1 MGPPMMQQHF
11 SGRSFPLSV
20 FFFYGVF
27 YMTKEQLLEKA
38 RLLPATPG
46 VYIMRSAAGKV
57 IYVGKSKA
65 LCNRVSSYFAQVH
78 TGKTARMVASVHDFE
93 VYHTATELEALL
105 LENSFIKQYM
115 PRYNIKLKDSSGY
128 PYLKITDEA
137 YPRLVTV
144 YKREDDKARYFGPF
158 SSYVVARNIGDTA
171 RRTFGIPTCNR
182 VFPKDI
188 GKGRPCLNAQ
198 IGLCVSP
205 CSGNVTEEEYKE
217 VFSNAARF
225 LNGEYSFLIKELT
238 DKMSAAAEDM
248 YYERAAKYRDQINA
262 VKKLGD
268 KQHIVGAPDFE
279 GDFIGVYR
287 DDLGSAVNLFFVRR
301 GAIADRECLFFGADE
316 ILDSGTLVS
325 LLQRLY
331 TLRGYIP
338 ADIYTAFEM
347 DSDDISLFEAWAK
360 EFTGLK
366 TAMHITRRGDKK
378 ILADMAVTNA
388 KELLLHKRKSEEKDN
403 NLLTNLA
410 SFLGLEVLPERI
422 EAFDISNSGEEYTT
436 AGMTV
441 LVNGRFAKK
450 QYRTFNIRTASQN
463 DYGATEEALSRRFS
477 HTEWELPDLL
487 LMDGGI
493 QHVNVAKKVLAE
505 KGLSNIPVFG
515 MIKDEHHKTRSLTD
529 GENEIGLTT
538 RQDLF
543 VFIYRIQEE
552 VHRFSLDRM
561 DKKRRKSVSTSSL
574 TAIKGVGEKTAAAIL
589 GHFGSFKAVKQADK
603 ASLMRVKGMS
613 EKTADNIISYFEGD
627 KK

>member
-1 MGPPMMQQHF
+1 
-11 SGRSFPLSV
+11 
-20 FFFYGVF
+20 
-27 YMTKEQLLEKA
+27 MTKEQLLEKA

-46 VYIMRSAAGKV
+46 VYIMRNTSGKV

-65 LCNRVSSYFAQVH
+65 LCNRVSSYFAQTH
-78 TGKTARMVASVHDFE
+78 TGKTARMVASVNDFE

-128 PYLKITDEA
+128 PYLKITDEE
-137 YPRLVTV
+137 YPRITTV
-144 YKREDDKARYFGPF
+144 YKREDSRSRYFGPF
-158 SSYVVARNIGDTA
+158 SSYVVARNIADTA

-182 VFPKDI
+182 VFPRDI

-198 IGLCVSP
+198 IGLCVAP
-205 CSGNVTEEEYKE
+205 CSGNITVQEYRD

-225 LNGEYSFLIKELT
+225 LNGEYNFLIKELT
-238 DKMSAAAEDM
+238 EKMNSAAEDM

-287 DDLGSAVNLFFVRR
+287 DDLGSAVNLFFVRH
-301 GAIADRECLFFGADE
+301 GAVADRECLFFGADE

-338 ADIYTAFEM
+338 ADIYTAFELEK
-347 DSDDISLFEAWAK
+347 SDTELFESWAK

-366 TAMHITRRGDKK
+366 TTVHITRRGDKK
-378 ILADMAVTNA
+378 ILADMATTNA
-388 KELLLHKRKSEEKDN
+388 KELLLHKRKSEEKDVAV
-403 NLLTNLA
+403 LTNLA
-410 SFLGLEVLPERI
+410 SFLCLETVPERI
-422 EAFDISNSGEEYTT
+422 EAYDISNSGEEYTT

-441 LVNGRFAKK
+441 VINGRFAKK
-450 QYRTFNIRTASQN
+450 QYRTFNIRDHAQN

-477 HTEWELPDLL
+477 HTEWELPDLV
-487 LMDGGI
+487 LMDGGV
-493 QHVNVAKKVLAE
+493 QHVAVAKRVLEE
-505 KGLSNIPVFG
+505 KGFSHIPVFG

-529 GENEIGLTT
+529 GVNEIGLTT

-561 DKKRRKSVSTSSL
+561 DKKRRRSVSTSSL
-574 TAIKGVGEKTAAAIL
+574 TAVKGVGEKTAAAIL
-589 GHFGSFKAVKQADK
+589 GHFGSFKAVKQATK
-603 ASLMRVKGMS
+603 EELLKVKGLS
-613 EKTADNIISYFEGD
+613 EKTADSIISYFEGD

>member
-1 MGPPMMQQHF
+1 
-11 SGRSFPLSV
+11 
-20 FFFYGVF
+20 
-27 YMTKEQLLEKA
+27 MTKEQLLEKA
-38 RLLPATPG
+38 RLLPPTPG
-46 VYIMRSAAGKV
+46 VYIMKNTSGKV

-65 LCNRVSSYFAQVH
+65 LCNRVSSYFARTH
-78 TGKTARMVASVHDFE
+78 TGKTARMVASVNDFE

-128 PYLKITDEA
+128 PYLKITDEE

-144 YKREDDKARYFGPF
+144 YKREDDRSCYFGPF
-158 SSYVVARNIGDTA
+158 SSYAAARNIADTA

-182 VFPKDI
+182 VFPRDI

-198 IGLCVSP
+198 IGLCVAP
-205 CSGNVTEEEYKE
+205 CSGNITAQEYRD
-217 VFSNAARF
+217 VFSNASRF
-225 LNGEYSFLIKELT
+225 LNGEYAFLIKELT
-238 DKMSAAAEDM
+238 EKMNAAAEDM
-248 YYERAAKYRDQINA
+248 YFEHAAKYRDRINA

-287 DDLGSAVNLFFVRR
+287 DDLGSAVNLFFVRH
-301 GAIADRECLFFGADE
+301 GAVADRECLFFGADE

-338 ADIYTAFEM
+338 ADIYTAFELEK
-347 DSDDISLFEAWAK
+347 SDTELFEAWAK
-360 EFTGLK
+360 DFTGLK
-366 TAMHITRRGDKK
+366 TVLHVTRRGEKK
-378 ILADMAVTNA
+378 ILADMAQTNA
-388 KELLLHKRKSEEKDN
+388 KELLLHKRKSEEKDVAV
-403 NLLTNLA
+403 LTNLA
-410 SFLGLEVLPERI
+410 SFLRLEAVPQRI
-422 EAFDISNSGEEYTT
+422 EAYDISNSGEEYTT

-441 LVNGRFAKK
+441 VINGRFAKK
-450 QYRTFNIRTASQN
+450 QYRTFNIRDYAQN

-477 HTEWELPDLL
+477 HVEWELPDLV
-487 LMDGGI
+487 LMDGGV
-493 QHVNVAKKVLAE
+493 QHVAVAKKVLEE
-505 KGLSNIPVFG
+505 KGLTHIPVFG

-529 GENEIGLTT
+529 GVNEIGLTT

-589 GHFGSFKAVKQADK
+589 GHFGSFKAVKK
-603 ASLMRVKGMS
+603 ATKEELLKVKGLS
-613 EKTADNIISYFEGD
+613 EKTADSIISYFEGD

>member
-1 MGPPMMQQHF
+1 
-11 SGRSFPLSV
+11 
-20 FFFYGVF
+20 
-27 YMTKEQLLEKA
+27 MTKEQLLEKA

-46 VYIMRSAAGKV
+46 VYIMRNTSGKV

-65 LCNRVSSYFAQVH
+65 LCNRVSSYFAQTH
-78 TGKTARMVASVHDFE
+78 TGKTARMVASVNDFE

-128 PYLKITDEA
+128 PYLKITDEE
-137 YPRLVTV
+137 YPRITTV
-144 YKREDDKARYFGPF
+144 YKREDSRSRYFGPF
-158 SSYVVARNIGDTA
+158 SSYVVARNIADTA

-182 VFPKDI
+182 VFPRDI

-198 IGLCVSP
+198 IGLCVAP
-205 CSGNVTEEEYKE
+205 CSGNITAQEYRD

-225 LNGEYSFLIKELT
+225 LNGEYNFLIKELT
-238 DKMSAAAEDM
+238 EKMNAAAEDM

-287 DDLGSAVNLFFVRR
+287 DDLGSAVNLFFVRH
-301 GAIADRECLFFGADE
+301 GAVADRECLFFGADE

-338 ADIYTAFEM
+338 ADIYTAFELEKN
-347 DSDDISLFEAWAK
+347 DTELFESWAK

-366 TAMHITRRGDKK
+366 TTVHITRRGDKK
-378 ILADMAVTNA
+378 ILADMATTNA
-388 KELLLHKRKSEEKDN
+388 KELLLHKRKSEEKDVAV
-403 NLLTNLA
+403 LTNLA
-410 SFLGLEVLPERI
+410 SFLCLETVPERI
-422 EAFDISNSGEEYTT
+422 EAYDISNSGEEYTT

-441 LVNGRFAKK
+441 VINGRFAKK
-450 QYRTFNIRTASQN
+450 QYRTFNIRDHAQN

-477 HTEWELPDLL
+477 HTEWELPDLV
-487 LMDGGI
+487 LMDGGV
-493 QHVNVAKKVLAE
+493 QHVAVAKRVLVE
-505 KGLSNIPVFG
+505 KGFSHIPVFG

-529 GENEIGLTT
+529 GVNEIGLTT

-561 DKKRRKSVSTSSL
+561 DKKRRRSVSTSSL
-574 TAIKGVGEKTAAAIL
+574 TAVKGVGEKTAAAIL
-589 GHFGSFKAVKQADK
+589 GHFGSFKAVKQATK
-603 ASLMRVKGMS
+603 EELLKVKGLS
-613 EKTADNIISYFEGD
+613 EKTADSIISYFEGD

>member
-1 MGPPMMQQHF
+1 M
-11 SGRSFPLSV
+11 PLP
-20 FFFYGVF
+20 FFILRCFI
-27 YMTKEQLLEKA
+27 MTKEQLLEKS
-38 RLLPATPG
+38 RLLPPTPG
-46 VYIMRSAAGKV
+46 VYIMRSSTGKV

-65 LCNRVSSYFAQVH
+65 LCNRVSSYFAQTH
-78 TGKTARMVASVHDFE
+78 TGKTARMVASVCDFE

-144 YKREDDKARYFGPF
+144 YKREDDKAKYFGPF
-158 SSYVVARNIGDTA
+158 SSYIVARNISDTA
-171 RRTFGIPTCNR
+171 CRTFGIPNCNR
-182 VFPKDI
+182 VFPRDI

-198 IGLCVSP
+198 IGLCVAP
-205 CSGNVTEEEYKE
+205 CAGNITQKEYKDL
-217 VFSNAARF
+217 FSDIARF
-225 LNGEYSFLIKELT
+225 LSGEYTFLIKSLT
-238 DKMSAAAEDM
+238 EKMNAAAEEM
-248 YYERAAKYRDQINA
+248 YYERAAKYRDRITA
-262 VKKLGD
+262 IKKLGD

-287 DDLGSAVNLFFVRR
+287 DDLGSAVNLFFVRH

-316 ILDSGTLVS
+316 ILDSSTLVS

-338 ADIYTAFEM
+338 KDIYTSFELEKE
-347 DSDDISLFEAWAK
+347 DISLFESWAL

-366 TAMHITRRGDKK
+366 TNLHITRRGEKK
-378 ILADMAVTNA
+378 ILADTASSNA
-388 KELLLHKRKSEEKDN
+388 KELILHKRKSEEKDITV
-403 NLLTNLA
+403 LANLA
-410 SFLGLEVLPERI
+410 AFLQLEAVPQRI

-441 LVNGRFAKK
+441 VVNGRFSKK
-450 QYRTFNIRTASQN
+450 QYRTFNIRTVSQN
-463 DYGATEEALSRRFS
+463 DYGAMEEALERRYS
-477 HTEWELPDLL
+477 HTEWETPDLI

-493 QHVNVAKKVLAE
+493 QHVAVAKKVLARQ
-505 KGLSNIPVFG
+505 GLSHIPVFG
-515 MIKDEHHKTRSLTD
+515 MVKDEHHKTRSLTD

-574 TAIKGVGEKTAAAIL
+574 TQIKGVGEHTASVLL

-603 ASLMRVKGMS
+603 QQLLAVKGIS
-613 EKTADNIISYFEGD
+613 EKTAESILSYFEGD

>member
-1 MGPPMMQQHF
+1 
-11 SGRSFPLSV
+11 
-20 FFFYGVF
+20 
-27 YMTKEQLLEKA
+27 MTKEQLLEKA

-46 VYIMRSAAGKV
+46 VYIMRNTSGKV

-65 LCNRVSSYFAQVH
+65 LCNRVSSYFAQSH
-78 TGKTARMVASVHDFE
+78 TGKTARMVASVNDFE

-128 PYLKITDEA
+128 PYLKITDEE
-137 YPRLVTV
+137 YPRITTV
-144 YKREDDKARYFGPF
+144 YKREDGRSRYFGPF
-158 SSYVVARNIGDTA
+158 SSYVVARNIADTA

-182 VFPKDI
+182 VFPRDI

-198 IGLCVSP
+198 IGLCVAP
-205 CSGNVTEEEYKE
+205 CSGNITAQEYRD

-225 LNGEYSFLIKELT
+225 LNGEYNFLIKELT
-238 DKMSAAAEDM
+238 EKMNAAAEDM
-248 YYERAAKYRDQINA
+248 YYERAAKYRDQIYA

-287 DDLGSAVNLFFVRR
+287 DDLGSAVNLFFVRH
-301 GAIADRECLFFGADE
+301 GAVADRECLFFGADE

-338 ADIYTAFEM
+338 ADIYTAFEL
-347 DSDDISLFEAWAK
+347 DKSDTELFESWAK

-366 TAMHITRRGDKK
+366 TAVHITRRGDKK
-378 ILADMAVTNA
+378 ILADMATTNA
-388 KELLLHKRKSEEKDN
+388 KELLLHKRKSEEKDVAV
-403 NLLTNLA
+403 LTNLA
-410 SFLGLEVLPERI
+410 SFLCLETVPERI
-422 EAFDISNSGEEYTT
+422 EAYDISNSGEEYTT

-441 LVNGRFAKK
+441 VINGRFAKK
-450 QYRTFNIRTASQN
+450 QYRTFNIRDHAQN

-477 HTEWELPDLL
+477 HTEWELPDLV
-487 LMDGGI
+487 LMDGGV
-493 QHVNVAKKVLAE
+493 QHVAVAKRVLEE
-505 KGLSNIPVFG
+505 KGFSHIPVFG

-529 GENEIGLTT
+529 GVNEIGLTT

-574 TAIKGVGEKTAAAIL
+574 TAVKGVGEKTAAAIL
-589 GHFGSFKAVKQADK
+589 GHFGSFKAVKQATK
-603 ASLMRVKGMS
+603 EELLKVKGLS
-613 EKTADNIISYFEGD
+613 EKTADSIISYFEGD

>member
-1 MGPPMMQQHF
+1 
-11 SGRSFPLSV
+11 
-20 FFFYGVF
+20 
-27 YMTKEQLLEKA
+27 MTKEQLLEKA
-38 RLLPATPG
+38 RLLPPTPG
-46 VYIMRSAAGKV
+46 VYIMRNTAGKV

-65 LCNRVSSYFAQVH
+65 LCNRVSSYFAQTH

-128 PYLKITDEA
+128 PYLKITDEE
-137 YPRLVTV
+137 YPRLTTV
-144 YKREDDKARYFGPF
+144 YKREDDRSRYFGPF
-158 SSYVVARNIGDTA
+158 SSYVAARNIADTA

-182 VFPKDI
+182 VFPRDI
-188 GKGRPCLNAQ
+188 GKSRPCLNAQ
-198 IGLCVSP
+198 IGLCVAP
-205 CSGNVTEEEYKE
+205 CSGKVTAQEYKE
-217 VFSNAARF
+217 VFANASRF
-225 LNGEYSFLIKELT
+225 LGGEYTFLIKELT
-238 DKMSAAAEDM
+238 EKMNTAAEDM

-268 KQHIVGAPDFE
+268 KQHIVGAPDFD

-287 DDLGSAVNLFFVRR
+287 DDLGSAVNLFFVRH
-301 GAIADRECLFFGADE
+301 GAVADRECLYFGADE

-338 ADIYTAFEM
+338 ADIYTAFEVEKE
-347 DSDDISLFEAWAK
+347 DIDLFEAWAK
-360 EFTGLK
+360 DFTGLK
-366 TAMHITRRGDKK
+366 TVFHVTRRGDKK
-378 ILADMAVTNA
+378 ILAEMASTNA
-388 KELLLHKRKSEEKDN
+388 KELLLHKRKSEEKDVGV
-403 NLLTNLA
+403 LANLA
-410 SFLGLEVLPERI
+410 SFLCLETVPERI
-422 EAFDISNSGEEYTT
+422 EAYDISNSGEEYTT

-441 LVNGRFAKK
+441 VIKGRFAKK
-450 QYRTFNIRTASQN
+450 QYRTFNIREHAQN

-477 HTEWELPDLL
+477 HTEWELPDLI
-487 LMDGGI
+487 LMDGGV
-493 QHVNVAKKVLAE
+493 QHVAVAKRVLAE
-505 KGLSNIPVFG
+505 KGLSYIPVFG

-529 GENEIGLTT
+529 GVNEIGLTT

-589 GHFGSFKAVKQADK
+589 GHFGSFKAVKQATK
-603 ASLMRVKGMS
+603 EELLKVKGLS
-613 EKTADNIISYFEGD
+613 EKTADSIISYFEGD

>member
-1 MGPPMMQQHF
+1 
-11 SGRSFPLSV
+11 
-20 FFFYGVF
+20 
-27 YMTKEQLLEKA
+27 MTKEQLLEKA

-46 VYIMRSAAGKV
+46 VYIMRNTAGKV

-65 LCNRVSSYFAQVH
+65 LCNRVSSYFAQTH
-78 TGKTARMVASVHDFE
+78 TGKTARMVASVNDFE

-128 PYLKITDEA
+128 PYLKITDEE
-137 YPRLVTV
+137 YPRITTV
-144 YKREDDKARYFGPF
+144 YKREDDRSRYFGPF
-158 SSYVVARNIGDTA
+158 SSYIVARNIADTA

-182 VFPKDI
+182 VFPRDI

-198 IGLCVSP
+198 IGLCVAP
-205 CSGNVTEEEYKE
+205 CSGNVTAQEYKE
-217 VFSNAARF
+217 VFSNASRF
-225 LNGEYSFLIKELT
+225 LNGEYTFLIKELT
-238 DKMSAAAEDM
+238 EKMNSAAEDM

-287 DDLGSAVNLFFVRR
+287 DDLGSAVNLFFVRH
-301 GAIADRECLFFGADE
+301 GAVADRECLFFGADE
-316 ILDSGTLVS
+316 ILNSGTLTS

-338 ADIYTAFEM
+338 ADIYTAFELEK
-347 DSDDISLFEAWAK
+347 SDIELFEAWAK
-360 EFTGLK
+360 DFTGLK
-366 TAMHITRRGDKK
+366 TAIHITRRGEKK
-378 ILADMAVTNA
+378 ILADMAQTNA
-388 KELLLHKRKSEEKDN
+388 KELLLHKRKSEEKDVGV
-403 NLLTNLA
+403 LTNLA
-410 SFLGLEVLPERI
+410 SFLCLETVPDRI
-422 EAFDISNSGEEYTT
+422 EAYDISNSGEEYTT

-441 LVNGRFAKK
+441 VINGRFAKK
-450 QYRTFNIRTASQN
+450 QYRTFNIRDYAQN

-477 HTEWELPDLL
+477 HTEWELPDLV
-487 LMDGGI
+487 LMDGGV
-493 QHVNVAKKVLAE
+493 QHVAVARKVLAE
-505 KGLSNIPVFG
+505 KGLSYIPVFG

-529 GENEIGLTT
+529 GVNEIGLTT

-589 GHFGSFKAVKQADK
+589 GHFGSFKAVKQATK
-603 ASLMRVKGMS
+603 EELLKVKGLS
-613 EKTADNIISYFEGD
+613 EKTAESIISYFEGD